1 MSCNKNK
8 YDHELILN
16 PIYCTISRAIMR
28 LDNIDFREIATKM
41 FLQEN
46 QYKLARKLNR
56 KKLLGRKWDA
66 GGGGGG
72 GWGGYSLS
80 TIWLK

>member
-56 KKLLGRKWDA
+56 KILLGRKWDA
-66 GGGGGG
+66 GGGGRAL
-72 GWGGYSLS
+72 GWLF
-80 TIWLK
+80 I

>member
-1 MSCNKNK
+1 
-8 YDHELILN
+8 
-16 PIYCTISRAIMR
+16 MR

-66 GGGGGG
+66 GGGGEVGVG
-72 GWGGYSLS
+72 VVIHWAQSG
-80 TIWLK
+80 